1 MENFIDS
8 YFKAEK
14 NGAAVLI
21 LVGALALALGLY
33 CIFKTSHATFR
44 GAGYPLIIL
53 ALVQLIIGSAVFFRT
68 DAQVQHLQEQYHQQK
83 DDFTRDESQRMERI
97 MRNFTIVQIVEIAC
111 ILIGIALILL
121 AKTQPTWTGVGIG
134 LLLQASFLLSFDK
147 LAEERGEVYY
157 HAIQASSSTR

>member
-21 LVGALALALGLY
+21 LVGVLALGFGLY
-33 CIFKTSHATFR
+33 CIFKTSHPTFR
-44 GAGYPLIIL
+44 GIGYPLAIL
-53 ALVQLIIGSAVFFRT
+53 ALVQLTIGSAVFFRT
-68 DAQVQHLQEQYHQQK
+68 DAQVQHLQDQYQQQK
-83 DDFTRDESQRMERI
+83 DDFTRAESQRMERI
-97 MRNFTIVQIVEIAC
+97 MRNFTIVQIVEIAF
-111 ILIGIALILL
+111 ILIGIALILFVR
-121 AKTQPTWTGVGIG
+121 AQQMWIGIGIG

-157 HAIQASSSTR
+157 HAIRAPSSPR